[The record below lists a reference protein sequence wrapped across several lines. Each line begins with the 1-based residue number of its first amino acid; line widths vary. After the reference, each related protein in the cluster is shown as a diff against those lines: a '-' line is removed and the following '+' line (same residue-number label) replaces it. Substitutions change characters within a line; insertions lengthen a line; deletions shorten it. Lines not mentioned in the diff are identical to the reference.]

1 MINWMIYGKI
11 KEHKRDGLNRNQVKR
26 RLSIDYKTVDKY
38 WDMSPD
44 EYASTLEKSKSR
56 TRKADKYR
64 SFTLDCLEKYPDM
77 SAAQVYDWI
86 KEKTGQVTL
95 EFKQRAFR
103 SYVKLLREE
112 YDIRKPVTTRQ
123 YEAVED
129 PPLGHQAQID
139 MGEIRLETPSGRFK
153 KCYCFAMVLSHSRY
167 KFAVWQEKPF
177 TTESFVKAHIQAFK
191 FYGGK
196 PTEIVYDQ
204 DKILAVSENNGDI
217 IYTDGFQ
224 NFLNEMKF
232 NVFLCHGYDPES
244 KGRVENVV
252 KYVKHGFAKHR
263 IVSDIDTFN
272 EDCIRWLERTG
283 NAEQHGTTK
292 KIPAEVFSIEKK
304 YLQPVPIYSFTAANN
319 NITYQ
324 VRKDNIVLYKGN
336 RYRVPK
342 GTYSPG
348 KCVYMVIDEKNNISI
363 TDAVTGE
370 IYIKHRLCQS
380 KGQLVGPRNKSRE
393 KSDKIAELENK
404 LFNLFKNHVL
414 LGPFLDRIHKEK
426 TRYYRD
432 QLNVIKKLFDMWQV
446 DLIIKGLEYCAAKE
460 LHSAGDLKSS
470 IIYLNESIKDKSVS
484 KTSES
489 KLPSKYRGNNPE
501 VRDLG
506 EYEKAMQVGG
516 YQ

>member
-1 MINWMIYGKI
+1 MIYGKI

-26 RLSIDYKTVDKY
+26 RLNIDYKTVDKY
-38 WDMSPD
+38 WDMSPED
-44 EYASTLEKSKSR
+44 YASTREKSKSR
-56 TRKADKYR
+56 KRKADKYR
-64 SFTLDCLEKYPDM
+64 SYALNCLRKYPDM
-77 SAAQVYDWI
+77 SAAQIYDWI
-86 KEKTGQVTL
+86 KEKTGQLTL

-103 SYVKLLREE
+103 SYISLLREE
-112 YDIRKPVTTRQ
+112 YDIKKPVTTRQ

-129 PPLGHQAQID
+129 PPLGHQAQVD
-139 MGEIRLETPSGRFK
+139 MGEIKLETPSGRFK
-153 KCYCFAMVLSHSRY
+153 KYYCFAMVLSNSRH

-177 TTESFVKAHIQAFK
+177 TTESLVQAHIQAFK

-263 IVSDIDTFN
+263 VVRDINTFN
-272 EDCIRWLERTG
+272 EDCISWLKRTG
-283 NAEQHGTTK
+283 NAELHGTTK
-292 KIPAEVFSIEKK
+292 KIPAEVFAIEKE
-304 YLQPVPIYSFTAANN
+304 YLQPVPTYSFTAATNN

-348 KCVYMVIDEKNNISI
+348 KCVFMVIDEEENISI
-363 TDAVTGE
+363 TDAITGE
-370 IYIKHRLCQS
+370 IYVVHPLCFS
-380 KGQLVGPRNKSRE
+380 KGKLIGSKNRSTE
-393 KSDKIAELENK
+393 KSEKITELENK
-404 LFNLFKNHVL
+404 LFILFDDHSL
-414 LGPFLDRIHKEK
+414 LAPFLNRIHSEK
-426 TRYYRD
+426 ARYYRD
-432 QLNVIKKLFDMWQV
+432 QLNVIKKLFDEWKL
-446 DLIIKGLEYCAAKE
+446 DLIIKGLEYCTNRE
-460 LHSAGDLKSS
+460 LYSAGDLKSS
-470 IIYLNESIKDKSVS
+470 IIYLNESNKDKSVS
-484 KTSES
+484 KISES
-489 KLPSKYRGNNPE
+489 MLPSKYRGGNPE
-501 VRDLG
+501 VRDLS
-506 EYEKAMQVGG
+506 EYENAMQVGG
-516 YQ
+516 CQ